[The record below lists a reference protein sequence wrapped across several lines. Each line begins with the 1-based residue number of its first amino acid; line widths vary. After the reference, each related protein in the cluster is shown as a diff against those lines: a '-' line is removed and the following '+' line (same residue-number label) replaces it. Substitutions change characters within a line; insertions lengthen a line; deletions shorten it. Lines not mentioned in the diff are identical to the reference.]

1 MVYERAYERAHERVH
16 EPAYERF
23 FERAEVSPGVR
34 LYERRQSLGVPD
46 LEPELLEPT
55 SLSEPALVEHLSQN
69 SSSGSRVL
77 RGRLWR
83 RFCERRAAPS
93 LATRC
98 PLERALTRGSV
109 AHERRTS
116 GHASEGFVTRA
127 AALSVP
133 RTQVPRGLVGS
144 TGAGVRLRQPGTNR
158 RANRFEPAYEPVYEP
173 TRTGLRTGLRTFT
186 NRLTRNYEPAY
197 EESRFLSF
205 FGPDPMQKNWFFM
218 D

>member
-1 MVYERAYERAHERVH
+1 MEPRV
-16 EPAYERF
+16 
-23 FERAEVSPGVR
+23 
-34 LYERRQSLGVPD
+34 
-46 LEPELLEPT
+46 LEPT

-93 LATRC
+93 LATMC

-109 AHERRTS
+109 AHERRTNGRTS
-116 GHASEGFVTRA
+116 GRFGTRT

-133 RTQVPRGLVGS
+133 RTRVPRRVVGS
-144 TGAGVRLRQPGTNR
+144 TGKGVRRREPATNR

-173 TRTGLRTGLRTFT
+173 IRTGVRTGPRTFT
-186 NRLTRNYEPAY
+186 NRPTRNYEPAY